1 MKYKVGKPHYKLS
14 FIYSFI
20 IIFWAVFLI
29 IYSPFS
35 GMNICG
41 FMLIFLIIFIFLP
54 SMAFCNNIWEV
65 DEHYLKY
72 TFYDSV
78 VEKSRAF
85 FHSLFTRNIDYQMKI
100 KLDKIMCIQVTYE
113 AVPMLFYGTNG
124 YNVIFKV
131 LMKMDLLFL
140 FNQSLLEKEK
150 K

>member
-78 VEKSRAF
+78 VEKSRAL
-85 FHSLFTRNIDYQMKI
+85 FHSLFY
-100 KLDKIMCIQVTYE
+100 
-113 AVPMLFYGTNG
+113 PF
-124 YNVIFKV
+124 
-131 LMKMDLLFL
+131 
-140 FNQSLLEKEK
+140 QSSGL
-150 K
+150 